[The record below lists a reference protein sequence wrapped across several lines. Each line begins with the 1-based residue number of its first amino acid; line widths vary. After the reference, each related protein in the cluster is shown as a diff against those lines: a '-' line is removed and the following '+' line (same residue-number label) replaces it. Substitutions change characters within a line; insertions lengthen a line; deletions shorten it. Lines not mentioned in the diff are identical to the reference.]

1 MYRLQKEVDQKS
13 EEIVTNSVMYR
24 QKLQELDRELQESRE
39 TLVQA
44 ELEKNSAVKKVETLQ
59 KVI

>member
-1 MYRLQKEVDQKS
+1 MYRLQKEVELKS

-24 QKLQELDRELQESRE
+24 QKLQDLDRELQESRE
-39 TLVQA
+39 TLVRA

>member
-1 MYRLQKEVDQKS
+1 MYRLQKEVELKS

-24 QKLQELDRELQESRE
+24 QKLQDLDRELQESRE